1 MPRFRGSEARQL
13 DFSEI
18 TTSTFPRAFPPA
30 RPLKASLKLA
40 RRPGDF
46 RGPDKYK
53 VLEHRRRQAQMK
65 ARRLLDLP

>member
-18 TTSTFPRAFPPA
+18 TTSTFPPVFPPA

-40 RRPGDF
+40 RRPGEL
-46 RGPDKYK
+46 RAPDKYR

>member
-13 DFSEI
+13 IFDEI
-18 TTSTFPRAFPPA
+18 TTSTFPPAFPVA
-30 RPLKASLKLA
+30 RPLKASLRLA
-40 RRPGDF
+40 RRPGEL
-46 RGPDKYK
+46 RGADKYR

>member
-18 TTSTFPRAFPPA
+18 MTSTFPPAFPPA

-40 RRPGDF
+40 RRPGEF
-46 RGPDKYK
+46 RGPDKYRM
-53 VLEHRRRQAQMK
+53 LEHRRRQAQMK